1 MNRFLVDEDGDIDTL
16 CIMRCLKPQVGSD
29 TILEDTPTHLPPDE
43 HLFELQDIL
52 AGPLDVIPLKGS
64 VKFDVPMYSEIA
76 AKFEI
81 MCRLDRK
88 SLLK

>member
-1 MNRFLVDEDGDIDTL
+1 MNRYLVNEDGDIDTL
-16 CIMRCLKPQVGSD
+16 CMRFLKPKVGSG
-29 TILEDTPTHLPPDE
+29 TIFEDTPTHLPPDE
-43 HLFELQDIL
+43 PLFELQDIL
-52 AGPLDVIPLKGS
+52 AGPFDVIPLKGS

-81 MCRLDRK
+81 MRKLDRK